1 MLISLE
7 DFTAINK
14 FHFSDLTGYAGSK
27 SSGLGSLGSRLY
39 SSAYC
44 VLSPE
49 EKPLHCFMFTELHED
64 S

>member
-7 DFTAINK
+7 DFTAVNK
-14 FHFSDLTGYAGSK
+14 FHFSDLTGYTGST
-27 SSGLGSLGSRLY
+27 SSGSLGSGFY

-49 EKPLHCFMFTELHED
+49 EKPLHCFMFTELRED